1 MRAAGCPGLALLLLL
16 LCLCRPTEPWY
27 RPPAGPRAH
36 AVGRASGLLSGLRR
50 SGRAGLQPPPAPGLG
65 AASPCWS
72 LPQALCVMDVAPE
85 PRSCRLLPGAPGT
98 LQCKAGITVSLDPM
112 ECAGV

>member
-27 RPPAGPRAH
+27 RPPGGPRAH
-36 AVGRASGLLSGLRR
+36 AVGRASGLLSSLRR
-50 SGRAGLQPPPAPGLG
+50 SSRAGLQRPPAPGLG
-65 AASPCWS
+65 AAVRSGDTG
-72 LPQALCVMDVAPE
+72 ALCVMDVAPE

-98 LQCKAGITVSLDPM
+98 LQCKAGITVSLDPR